1 MTHDCRQ
8 IGKQVALRKTVEA
21 NMVRLWEAANEKV
34 YERQRKLQETRNGG
48 SHDRGGARQREAT

>member
-1 MTHDCRQ
+1 M
-8 IGKQVALRKTVEA
+8 RKTVEA